1 MKAKTMGS
9 LTDNLSE
16 SAWQS
21 YEQNGYLKLG
31 KLLSVEALHALQERI
46 NAIMLGT
53 AEIDYPNLLMQL
65 DSTSGKY
72 NDAGVQSLGFKGAS
86 LNYRKIQNLE
96 IDPVFEDYIKLPVF
110 EELSRRVYGEDT
122 PIACFRAMFMNK
134 PSLQGTLLPWHQDA
148 WTHLDRQ
155 PLITLWTALDPATI
169 ENGCVE
175 VLPGSHKFGRINPD
189 DPSGFLTPAQ
199 IAEYCP
205 GDSGTFLELEPGEV
219 VLLHNWLLHRSDV
232 NRTPVSRRA
241 FSVCYMDGRTRASNG
256 ATYTTL
262 FN

>member
-1 MKAKTMGS
+1 MAGKIT
-9 LTDNLSE
+9 E
-16 SAWQS
+16 SDWNS
-21 YEQNGYLKLG
+21 YEENGYLKLG
-31 KLLSVEALHALQERI
+31 KLLSDEALMALQDRI
-46 NAIMLGT
+46 DAIMLGK
-53 AEIDYPNLLMQL
+53 AAIDYSNLLMQL

-72 NDAGVQSLGFKGAS
+72 NDAGVQSLGFKGAT

-96 IDPVFEDYIKLPVF
+96 IDPLFEEYIKLPVF
-110 EELSRRVYGEDT
+110 EELSQRVYGPGT
-122 PIACFRAMFMNK
+122 PVACFRAMFMNK
-134 PSLQGTLLPWHQDA
+134 PSHQGTLLPWHQDA
-148 WTHLDRQ
+148 WTFLDRQ

-175 VLPGSHKFGRINPD
+175 VLPGSHKLGRINPD
-189 DPSGFLTPAQ
+189 DLSGFLTPAQ

-205 GDSGTFLELEPGEV
+205 PDNGTFLELEPGEV

-256 ATYTTL
+256 ATFTPL

>member
-1 MKAKTMGS
+1 MVETMGS

-21 YEQNGYLKLG
+21 YEENGYLKLG
-31 KLLSVEALHALQERI
+31 KLLSAEALHALQERI

-53 AEIDYPNLLMQL
+53 AEVDYSNLLMQL

-96 IDPVFEDYIKLPVF
+96 IDPLFDDYIKLPVF
-110 EELSRRVYGEDT
+110 KELSRRVYGKDT

-134 PSLQGTLLPWHQDA
+134 PSHQGTLLPWHQDA
-148 WTHLDRQ
+148 WTNLDRQ

-205 GDSGTFLELEPGEV
+205 DDSGTFLELEPGEV

-241 FSVCYMDGRTRASNG
+241 FSVCYMDGRTRTSNG
-256 ATYTTL
+256 ATYTPL